1 MTQQSRIALWL
12 AIGLAVLPATAL
24 TPAWAQSTGPAVPAP
39 RSRIPTDDDLHP
51 NVPPPVSTLTP
62 TRGIA
67 GRRLDPGAVLCH
79 TETDLQHRAEVT
91 QRISD
96 GVPDAGEP
104 LEGCR
109 IIAQARGVDVLQRV
123 GLGRLQVKL
132 KPSGEVGWT
141 DAYLP

>member
-1 MTQQSRIALWL
+1 MRKHNWAARWL
-12 AIGLAVLPATAL
+12 AVGGLVLAVAGPAS
-24 TPAWAQSTGPAVPAP
+24 AWGQASPAVPAP

-51 NVPPPVSTLTP
+51 NVPPRLSSLPP

-67 GRRLDPGAVLCH
+67 GLRLDPGAVLCRS
-79 TETDLQHRAEVT
+79 EADLQHRAEVS

-96 GVPDAGEP
+96 GVADAGEP
-104 LEGCR
+104 LVGCR
-109 IIAQARGVDVLQRV
+109 IIAQARGVDVVQRA
-123 GLGRLQVKL
+123 GLGREEVKL

>member
-1 MTQQSRIALWL
+1 MTQHARLAGWVAL
-12 AIGLAVLPATAL
+12 GLLVLPAASPSL
-24 TPAWAQSTGPAVPAP
+24 AWAQGSGAVPAP
-39 RSRIPTDDDLHP
+39 RSRIPTEDDIRP
-51 NVPPPVSTLTP
+51 SVPPPVSTLAP

-79 TETDLQHRAEVT
+79 TDADLQHRAEVT
-91 QRISD
+91 RRISD
-96 GVPDAGEP
+96 GEADAGEP

-109 IIAQARGVDVLQRV
+109 IIAQARGVDVLQRE
-123 GLGRLQVKL
+123 GLGRVEVKL